1 MDTGELQACE
11 KCIMHLFTSDMV
23 KDATDLP
30 ARDLEGLGDQVEHV
44 ESRDW
49 SVAETENVAQS

>member
-1 MDTGELQACE
+1 MQPTC
-11 KCIMHLFTSDMV
+11 
-23 KDATDLP
+23 P
-30 ARDLEGLGDQVEHV
+30 ARDLEGLGDQVEYL